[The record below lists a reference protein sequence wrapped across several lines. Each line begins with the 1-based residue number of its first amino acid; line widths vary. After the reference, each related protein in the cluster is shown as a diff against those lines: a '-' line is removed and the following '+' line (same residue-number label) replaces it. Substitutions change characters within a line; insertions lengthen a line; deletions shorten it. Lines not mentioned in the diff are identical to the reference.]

1 MDFACE
7 LRAAECAA
15 RLAEP
20 RLPVHFAVYALLC
33 ASQTCAPISSGQ
45 RQRARSQ
52 RECVRNRSPALQNGQ
67 EKATATLAL
76 AFFGGALALDFRFPI
91 VCVGGYNTRTSV
103 VV

>member
-1 MDFACE
+1 VRQSVQGSGNEHAVSASAFA
-7 LRAAECAA
+7 
-15 RLAEP
+15 
-20 RLPVHFAVYALLC
+20 
-33 ASQTCAPISSGQ
+33 
-45 RQRARSQ
+45 
-52 RECVRNRSPALQNGQ
+52 PALQNGQ